1 MRNKEPVLKLLKA
14 ICLEIQK
21 PGNEDL
27 IPEGR
32 GAIAAM
38 LTLLKM
44 DQGEVCDWCL
54 GCRNPLATKNVVLWL
69 KKATE
74 EGWRY

>member
-1 MRNKEPVLKLLKA
+1 MIKE

-21 PGNEDL
+21 PGNEDM
-27 IPEGR
+27 IDAGQ
-32 GAIAAM
+32 GAIAAL
-38 LTLLKM
+38 LTLLEM

-54 GCRNPLATKNVVLWL
+54 GCRNPLATKNLALWL
-69 KKATE
+69 KKAQE